1 MAKKDPAKDE
11 LDKRKKAEEE
21 AKKKAV

>member
-21 AKKKAV
+21 AKKKAA